1 MQGHITTRKYE
12 IKGIQVNV
20 AEAGNGKP
28 LVFIHGWSNN
38 WQGWT
43 LLAEQLAP
51 HYKLYLLDLPGF
63 GDSDRLEAYSI
74 DLEADIIANFVT
86 KFAPHPRALI
96 GASLGTIITAQT
108 LERYPHLTNRI
119 ILLGTIFKQLS
130 LKEAATAYEKILKF
144 ADKTEIA
151 TKILSGTVKSPLTA
165 YLVEKFLNAYK
176 FNKELVDKYSL
187 PGRSKI
193 SGKSYVQLGLSAA
206 DFVMEKF
213 LKQATQK
220 ILLIYGEADKYVRP
234 EDAQAILET
243 IKSSNITLT
252 IIPKAGHNPAYEQ
265 PEKTAAIIRTFL
277 N

>member
-1 MQGHITTRKYE
+1 MPTYFSTRTYE
-12 IKGIQVNV
+12 VNGIKLNV
-20 AEAGNGKP
+20 AEAGTGET